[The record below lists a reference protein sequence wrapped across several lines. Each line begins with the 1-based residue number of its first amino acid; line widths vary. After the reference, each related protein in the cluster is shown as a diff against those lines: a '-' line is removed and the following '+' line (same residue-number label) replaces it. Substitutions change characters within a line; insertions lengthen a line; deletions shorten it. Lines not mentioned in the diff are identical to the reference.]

1 MKKRKIGI
9 AIILLVVLFSGL
21 FLWWWTKPI
30 KITTNKIVKVTIKG
44 YDAEVVSSNKQCIQE
59 AIQLVENTRAIPLGD
74 WAVKYI
80 GGDSPDL
87 MVMFRDDKDDAI
99 ASVSYYGN
107 IVMDENSYYYLLNS
121 EDNIDEKITQLSK
134 RYEDKKEKKQD
145 VSFQDIQDASWY
157 AQVYEKDFFHIRKEK
172 EANRYAIFKNKN
184 KLFAFDVPQ
193 GGYLSQFT
201 RYGDAFYL
209 LMNIAGENGKLNAIV
224 CRVSEKKQTLQ
235 KCFKLNP
242 SHIFGKTVRNMVISG
257 NELFYM
263 WNGYLYGY
271 PLDSGKIHCY
281 KEIPEHMRKAG
292 EDYSV
297 ADGMFYYQLKEKG
310 KINVY
315 SYDKNSNKEKRWFSY
330 TGTKNNTH
338 NPYVLKMGDWLAITT
353 SAEHTRVYLYN
364 SKTKEKVNFSI
375 ADGLEN
381 PCSLNKNHFYYVDKK
396 YKLHQYSLKDKKDR
410 VVFEKCIG
418 TVCTENTIYVQKYK
432 KSMIEDDDKGGKV
445 ILNTANLQ
453 NFYDELESMGLLDEF
468 CGTDHNC
475 EIYEIAEKSGR
486 EEKIC
491 QQILSRE
498 GIQPVKVTDETGK
511 KCTLKLAK
519 LNEKDTGVY
528 FREADPT
535 SVFGQID
542 NGHYY
547 YLKSNGKRE
556 YKICRDEDVFVG
568 EFTLD
573 YGYISGFAK
582 YQNDFYAFITI
593 EEGEAEV
600 ETTRQALVRVDLK
613 NKKVQLI
620 IDDYEKTENADSQD
634 NYFWADHLYDYSA
647 LYQQYIYHD
656 SRDEV
661 IDKKLDYQPYK
672 SGKSLQTFS
681 INNKEKREKILSTSN
696 MNEAK
701 PYLTF
706 VDGQILYGR
715 QKGKKVYLY
724 AYDLNTKKESEILC
738 YKRKKAY
745 KCYGVPPFHPTNY
758 DCVFVTM
765 DETYIYCQEFA
776 IPRKGGKMRPLLR
789 NAGEYWGGQ
798 FAFSTN
804 RKYIFYL
811 DKKYQLHRVDKKT
824 RKDVKLS
831 KKKWMSVY
839 ATDEKIY
846 LVEYDED
853 IVGAYWQ
860 EDEGDVVQDHDYPG
874 ENALYCMD
882 FQGDMKKVG

>member
-1 MKKRKIGI
+1 MEELRYSKKRIRNCIGTLWGVI
-9 AIILLVVLFSGL
+9 LAIGL
-21 FLWWWTKPI
+21 I
-30 KITTNKIVKVTIKG
+30 
-44 YDAEVVSSNKQCIQE
+44 
-59 AIQLVENTRAIPLGD
+59 
-74 WAVKYI
+74 
-80 GGDSPDL
+80 
-87 MVMFRDDKDDAI
+87 
-99 ASVSYYGN
+99 
-107 IVMDENSYYYLLNS
+107 
-121 EDNIDEKITQLSK
+121 
-134 RYEDKKEKKQD
+134 
-145 VSFQDIQDASWY
+145 
-157 AQVYEKDFFHIRKEK
+157 
-172 EANRYAIFKNKN
+172 
-184 KLFAFDVPQ
+184 
-193 GGYLSQFT
+193 
-201 RYGDAFYL
+201 
-209 LMNIAGENGKLNAIV
+209 IV
-224 CRVSEKKQTLQ
+224 CNYCVSEKKSDSKYNESIETNGSI
-235 KCFKLNP
+235 LNN
-242 SHIFGKTVRNMVISG
+242 IVFGG
-257 NELFYM
+257 ELAEA
-263 WNGYLYGY
+263 
-271 PLDSGKIHCY
+271 SGKIYYSNANDNWNLYCKNLKGETEQKLHDNRCDNINIGKGWLFCRDVKNHQIIKMRLDGSKKQVIY
-281 KEIPEHMRKAG
+281 KGII
-292 EDYSV
+292 DNLV
-297 ADGMFYYQLKEKG
+297 YYG
-310 KINVY
+310 K
-315 SYDKNSNKEKRWFSY
+315 
-330 TGTKNNTH
+330 
-338 NPYVLKMGDWLAITT
+338 
-353 SAEHTRVYLYN
+353 YLYFLEEREGIQHIAKIRCDG
-364 SKTKEKVNFSI
+364 SEKTYIYSNREDRICNLILVQDWIYYYSINHKMIEKVNIDGSSNTNVVKAEMDFFI
-375 ADGLEN
+375 ADKKGIYFADKEKQKICYVDYDGKHLSVISNSCPRYMYIFEGQLYYCN
-381 PCSLNKNHFYYVDKK
+381 GNDIIWKEELREDKSEKYVDKK
-396 YKLHQYSLKDKKDR
+396 VLRFYKTDN
-410 VVFEKCIG
+410 V
-418 TVCTENTIYVQKYK
+418 
-432 KSMIEDDDKGGKV
+432 
-445 ILNTANLQ
+445 
-453 NFYDELESMGLLDEF
+453 LLYYY
-468 CGTDHNC
+468 
-475 EIYEIAEKSGR
+475 IEKSGR
-486 EEKIC
+486 EKKIC

-498 GIQPVKVTDETGK
+498 SIQPVKVTDETGK

-547 YLKSNGKRE
+547 YLKSNGKRK

-613 NKKVQLI
+613 NKKVQSI

-672 SGKSLQTFS
+672 SGKSLQRFS

-776 IPRKGGKMRPLLR
+776 IPRKGGKMQPLLR

-846 LVEYDED
+846 LVEYDEN

-874 ENALYCMD
+874 ENALYSMD
-882 FQGDMKKVG
+882 FQGEMKKVG

>member
-1 MKKRKIGI
+1 MEELRYSKKRIRICIGTLLEVI
-9 AIILLVVLFSGL
+9 LAIGL
-21 FLWWWTKPI
+21 I
-30 KITTNKIVKVTIKG
+30 
-44 YDAEVVSSNKQCIQE
+44 
-59 AIQLVENTRAIPLGD
+59 
-74 WAVKYI
+74 
-80 GGDSPDL
+80 
-87 MVMFRDDKDDAI
+87 
-99 ASVSYYGN
+99 
-107 IVMDENSYYYLLNS
+107 
-121 EDNIDEKITQLSK
+121 
-134 RYEDKKEKKQD
+134 
-145 VSFQDIQDASWY
+145 
-157 AQVYEKDFFHIRKEK
+157 
-172 EANRYAIFKNKN
+172 
-184 KLFAFDVPQ
+184 
-193 GGYLSQFT
+193 
-201 RYGDAFYL
+201 
-209 LMNIAGENGKLNAIV
+209 IV
-224 CRVSEKKQTLQ
+224 CNHGVSEKKSDSKYNESIETNGSI
-235 KCFKLNP
+235 LNN
-242 SHIFGKTVRNMVISG
+242 IVFGG
-257 NELFYM
+257 ELAEE
-263 WNGYLYGY
+263 
-271 PLDSGKIHCY
+271 SGKIYYSNANDNWNLYCKNLKGETEQKLHDNRCDNINIGKGWLFCRDVKNHQIIKMRLDGSKKQVIY
-281 KEIPEHMRKAG
+281 KGII
-292 EDYSV
+292 DNLV
-297 ADGMFYYQLKEKG
+297 YY
-310 KINVY
+310 
-315 SYDKNSNKEKRWFSY
+315 
-330 TGTKNNTH
+330 
-338 NPYVLKMGDWLAITT
+338 GD
-353 SAEHTRVYLYN
+353 YLYFLEEREGMQHIAQIRCDG
-364 SKTKEKVNFSI
+364 SEKTYIYSNREDRICNLILVQDWIYYYSINHKMIEKVNIDGSSNTNVVKAEMDFFI
-375 ADGLEN
+375 ADKKGIYFADKEKQKICYVDYNGRHLSVISNSCPRYMYIFEGQLYYCN
-381 PCSLNKNHFYYVDKK
+381 GNDSIWKEELREDKSEKYVDKK
-396 YKLHQYSLKDKKDR
+396 VLRFYKTDN
-410 VVFEKCIG
+410 V
-418 TVCTENTIYVQKYK
+418 
-432 KSMIEDDDKGGKV
+432 
-445 ILNTANLQ
+445 
-453 NFYDELESMGLLDEF
+453 LLYYY
-468 CGTDHNC
+468 
-475 EIYEIAEKSGR
+475 IEKSGR
-486 EEKIC
+486 EKKIC

-498 GIQPVKVTDETGK
+498 SIQPVKVTDETGK
-511 KCTLKLAK
+511 KCVLKLAK

-547 YLKSNGKRE
+547 YLKSNGKRK

-600 ETTRQALVRVDLK
+600 DTTRQALVRVDLK
-613 NKKVQLI
+613 NKKVQSI

-672 SGKSLQTFS
+672 SGKALQRFS

-701 PYLTF
+701 PYLAF

-776 IPRKGGKMRPLLR
+776 IPRKGGKMQPLLR

-846 LVEYDED
+846 LVEYDEN

-882 FQGDMKKVG
+882 FQGEMKKVG

>member
-1 MKKRKIGI
+1 MEELRYSKKRIRICIGTLLGVI
-9 AIILLVVLFSGL
+9 LAIGL
-21 FLWWWTKPI
+21 I
-30 KITTNKIVKVTIKG
+30 
-44 YDAEVVSSNKQCIQE
+44 
-59 AIQLVENTRAIPLGD
+59 
-74 WAVKYI
+74 
-80 GGDSPDL
+80 
-87 MVMFRDDKDDAI
+87 
-99 ASVSYYGN
+99 
-107 IVMDENSYYYLLNS
+107 
-121 EDNIDEKITQLSK
+121 
-134 RYEDKKEKKQD
+134 
-145 VSFQDIQDASWY
+145 
-157 AQVYEKDFFHIRKEK
+157 
-172 EANRYAIFKNKN
+172 
-184 KLFAFDVPQ
+184 
-193 GGYLSQFT
+193 
-201 RYGDAFYL
+201 
-209 LMNIAGENGKLNAIV
+209 IV
-224 CRVSEKKQTLQ
+224 CNHGVSEKKSDSKYNESIETNGSI
-235 KCFKLNP
+235 LNN
-242 SHIFGKTVRNMVISG
+242 IVFGG
-257 NELFYM
+257 ELAEE
-263 WNGYLYGY
+263 
-271 PLDSGKIHCY
+271 SGKIYYSNANDNWSLYCKNLKGDTEQKLHDDRCDNINTGKGWLFCRDVKNHQIIKMRLDGSKKQVIY
-281 KEIPEHMRKAG
+281 KGII
-292 EDYSV
+292 DNLV
-297 ADGMFYYQLKEKG
+297 YYG
-310 KINVY
+310 K
-315 SYDKNSNKEKRWFSY
+315 
-330 TGTKNNTH
+330 
-338 NPYVLKMGDWLAITT
+338 
-353 SAEHTRVYLYN
+353 YLYFLEEREGIQHIAKIRCDG
-364 SKTKEKVNFSI
+364 SEKTYIYSNREDRICNLILVQDWIYYYSINHKMIEKVNIDGSSNTNVVKAEMDFFI
-375 ADGLEN
+375 ADKKGIYFADKEKQKICYVDYNGRHLSVISNSCPRYMYIFEGQLYYCN
-381 PCSLNKNHFYYVDKK
+381 GNDSIWKEELREDKSEKYVDKK
-396 YKLHQYSLKDKKDR
+396 VLRFYKTDN
-410 VVFEKCIG
+410 V
-418 TVCTENTIYVQKYK
+418 
-432 KSMIEDDDKGGKV
+432 
-445 ILNTANLQ
+445 
-453 NFYDELESMGLLDEF
+453 LLYYY
-468 CGTDHNC
+468 
-475 EIYEIAEKSGR
+475 IEKSGR

-498 GIQPVKVTDETGK
+498 SIQPVKVTDETGK

-547 YLKSNGKRE
+547 YLKSNSKRE
-556 YKICRDEDVFVG
+556 YKIFRDEDVFVG

-613 NKKVQLI
+613 NKKVQSI

-647 LYQQYIYHD
+647 LYQQCIYHD

-672 SGKSLQTFS
+672 SGKSLQRFS
-681 INNKEKREKILSTSN
+681 INNKKRTEKILSTSN

-839 ATDEKIY
+839 VTDEKIY

>member
-1 MKKRKIGI
+1 MEELRYSKKRIRI
-9 AIILLVVLFSGL
+9 
-21 FLWWWTKPI
+21 
-30 KITTNKIVKVTIKG
+30 
-44 YDAEVVSSNKQCIQE
+44 
-59 AIQLVENTRAIPLGD
+59 
-74 WAVKYI
+74 YI
-80 GGDSPDL
+80 GTLLGVIL
-87 MVMFRDDKDDAI
+87 AI
-99 ASVSYYGN
+99 GL
-107 IVMDENSYYYLLNS
+107 I
-121 EDNIDEKITQLSK
+121 
-134 RYEDKKEKKQD
+134 
-145 VSFQDIQDASWY
+145 
-157 AQVYEKDFFHIRKEK
+157 
-172 EANRYAIFKNKN
+172 
-184 KLFAFDVPQ
+184 
-193 GGYLSQFT
+193 
-201 RYGDAFYL
+201 
-209 LMNIAGENGKLNAIV
+209 IV
-224 CRVSEKKQTLQ
+224 CNHCVSEKKSDSKYNESIETNGSI
-235 KCFKLNP
+235 LNN
-242 SHIFGKTVRNMVISG
+242 IVFGG
-257 NELFYM
+257 ELAEE
-263 WNGYLYGY
+263 
-271 PLDSGKIHCY
+271 SGKIYYSNANDSWSLYRKNLKGETEQKLHDNRCDNINIGKGWLFCRDVKNHQIIKMRLDGSKKQVIY
-281 KEIPEHMRKAG
+281 KGIIDNLA
-292 EDYSV
+292 
-297 ADGMFYYQLKEKG
+297 YY
-310 KINVY
+310 
-315 SYDKNSNKEKRWFSY
+315 
-330 TGTKNNTH
+330 
-338 NPYVLKMGDWLAITT
+338 GD
-353 SAEHTRVYLYN
+353 YLYFLEEREGIQHIAKIRCDG
-364 SKTKEKVNFSI
+364 SEKTYIYSNREDRICNLILVQNWIYYYSMNDKMIEKVNIDGSSNTNVVKAEMDFFI
-375 ADGLEN
+375 ADKKGIYFADKEKQKVCYVDYDGKHLSVISNSCPRYMYIFEGQLYYCN
-381 PCSLNKNHFYYVDKK
+381 GNDSIWKEELREDKSEKYVDKK
-396 YKLHQYSLKDKKDR
+396 VLRFYKTDN
-410 VVFEKCIG
+410 V
-418 TVCTENTIYVQKYK
+418 
-432 KSMIEDDDKGGKV
+432 
-445 ILNTANLQ
+445 
-453 NFYDELESMGLLDEF
+453 LLYYY
-468 CGTDHNC
+468 
-475 EIYEIAEKSGR
+475 IEKSGR

-498 GIQPVKVTDETGK
+498 SIQPVKVTDETGK

-547 YLKSNGKRE
+547 YLKSNGKRK

-613 NKKVQLI
+613 NKKVQSI

-672 SGKSLQTFS
+672 SGKALQRFS

-701 PYLTF
+701 PYLAF

-776 IPRKGGKMRPLLR
+776 IPRKGGKMQPLLR

-846 LVEYDED
+846 LVEYDEN

-860 EDEGDVVQDHDYPG
+860 EDEGDVVQDHDFPG

-882 FQGDMKKVG
+882 FQGEMKKVG

>member
-1 MKKRKIGI
+1 MEELRYSKKRIRICIGTLLEVI
-9 AIILLVVLFSGL
+9 LAIGL
-21 FLWWWTKPI
+21 I
-30 KITTNKIVKVTIKG
+30 
-44 YDAEVVSSNKQCIQE
+44 
-59 AIQLVENTRAIPLGD
+59 
-74 WAVKYI
+74 
-80 GGDSPDL
+80 
-87 MVMFRDDKDDAI
+87 
-99 ASVSYYGN
+99 
-107 IVMDENSYYYLLNS
+107 
-121 EDNIDEKITQLSK
+121 
-134 RYEDKKEKKQD
+134 
-145 VSFQDIQDASWY
+145 
-157 AQVYEKDFFHIRKEK
+157 
-172 EANRYAIFKNKN
+172 
-184 KLFAFDVPQ
+184 
-193 GGYLSQFT
+193 
-201 RYGDAFYL
+201 
-209 LMNIAGENGKLNAIV
+209 IV
-224 CRVSEKKQTLQ
+224 CNHGVSEKKSDSKYNESIETNGSI
-235 KCFKLNP
+235 LNN
-242 SHIFGKTVRNMVISG
+242 IVFGG
-257 NELFYM
+257 ELAEE
-263 WNGYLYGY
+263 
-271 PLDSGKIHCY
+271 SGKIYYSNANDNWNLYCKNLKGETEQKLHDNRCDNINIGKGWVFCRDVKNHQIIKMRLDGSKKQVIY
-281 KEIPEHMRKAG
+281 KGII
-292 EDYSV
+292 DNLV
-297 ADGMFYYQLKEKG
+297 YY
-310 KINVY
+310 
-315 SYDKNSNKEKRWFSY
+315 
-330 TGTKNNTH
+330 
-338 NPYVLKMGDWLAITT
+338 GD
-353 SAEHTRVYLYN
+353 YLYFLEEREGMQHIAQIRCDG
-364 SKTKEKVNFSI
+364 SEKTYIYSNREDRICNLILVQDWIYYYSINHKMIEKVNIDGSSNTNVVKAEMDFFI
-375 ADGLEN
+375 ADKKGIYFADKEKQKICYVDYNGRHLSVISNSCPRYMYIFEGQLYYCN
-381 PCSLNKNHFYYVDKK
+381 GNDSIWKEELREDKSEKYVDKK
-396 YKLHQYSLKDKKDR
+396 VLRFYKTDN
-410 VVFEKCIG
+410 V
-418 TVCTENTIYVQKYK
+418 
-432 KSMIEDDDKGGKV
+432 
-445 ILNTANLQ
+445 
-453 NFYDELESMGLLDEF
+453 LLYYY
-468 CGTDHNC
+468 
-475 EIYEIAEKSGR
+475 IEKSGR
-486 EEKIC
+486 EKKIC

-498 GIQPVKVTDETGK
+498 SIQPVKVTDETGK
-511 KCTLKLAK
+511 KCVLKLAK

-547 YLKSNGKRE
+547 YLKSNGKRK

-600 ETTRQALVRVDLK
+600 DTTRQALVRVDLK
-613 NKKVQLI
+613 NKKVQSI

-672 SGKSLQTFS
+672 SGKALQRFS

-701 PYLTF
+701 PYLAF

-776 IPRKGGKMRPLLR
+776 IPRKGGKMQPLLR

-846 LVEYDED
+846 LVEYDEN

-860 EDEGDVVQDHDYPG
+860 EDEGDVVQDHDFPG

-882 FQGDMKKVG
+882 FQGEMKKVG

>member
-1 MKKRKIGI
+1 MEELRYSKKRIRICIGTLLEVI
-9 AIILLVVLFSGL
+9 LAIGL
-21 FLWWWTKPI
+21 I
-30 KITTNKIVKVTIKG
+30 
-44 YDAEVVSSNKQCIQE
+44 
-59 AIQLVENTRAIPLGD
+59 
-74 WAVKYI
+74 
-80 GGDSPDL
+80 
-87 MVMFRDDKDDAI
+87 
-99 ASVSYYGN
+99 
-107 IVMDENSYYYLLNS
+107 
-121 EDNIDEKITQLSK
+121 
-134 RYEDKKEKKQD
+134 
-145 VSFQDIQDASWY
+145 
-157 AQVYEKDFFHIRKEK
+157 
-172 EANRYAIFKNKN
+172 
-184 KLFAFDVPQ
+184 
-193 GGYLSQFT
+193 
-201 RYGDAFYL
+201 
-209 LMNIAGENGKLNAIV
+209 IV
-224 CRVSEKKQTLQ
+224 CNHGVSEKKSDSKYNESIETNGSI
-235 KCFKLNP
+235 LNN
-242 SHIFGKTVRNMVISG
+242 IVFGG
-257 NELFYM
+257 ELAEE
-263 WNGYLYGY
+263 
-271 PLDSGKIHCY
+271 SGKIYYSNANDNWNLYCKNLKGETEQKLHDNRCDNINIGKGWLFCRDVKNHQIIKMRLDGSKKQVIY
-281 KEIPEHMRKAG
+281 KGII
-292 EDYSV
+292 DNLV
-297 ADGMFYYQLKEKG
+297 YY
-310 KINVY
+310 
-315 SYDKNSNKEKRWFSY
+315 
-330 TGTKNNTH
+330 
-338 NPYVLKMGDWLAITT
+338 GD
-353 SAEHTRVYLYN
+353 YLYFLEEREGMQHIAQIRCDG
-364 SKTKEKVNFSI
+364 SEKTYIYSNREDRICNLILVQDWIYYYSINHKMIEKVNIDGSSNTNVVKAEMDFFI
-375 ADGLEN
+375 ADKKGIYFADKEKQKICYVDYNGRHLSVISNSCPRYMYIFEGQLYYCN
-381 PCSLNKNHFYYVDKK
+381 GNDSIWKEELREDKSEKYVDKK
-396 YKLHQYSLKDKKDR
+396 VLRFYKTDN
-410 VVFEKCIG
+410 V
-418 TVCTENTIYVQKYK
+418 
-432 KSMIEDDDKGGKV
+432 
-445 ILNTANLQ
+445 
-453 NFYDELESMGLLDEF
+453 LLYYY
-468 CGTDHNC
+468 
-475 EIYEIAEKSGR
+475 IEKSGR
-486 EEKIC
+486 EKKIC

-498 GIQPVKVTDETGK
+498 SIQPVKVTDETGK
-511 KCTLKLAK
+511 KCVLKLAK

-547 YLKSNGKRE
+547 YLKSNGKRK

-600 ETTRQALVRVDLK
+600 DTTRQALVRVDLK
-613 NKKVQLI
+613 NKKVQSI

-672 SGKSLQTFS
+672 SGKALQRFS

-701 PYLTF
+701 PYLAF

-776 IPRKGGKMRPLLR
+776 IPRKGGKMQPLLR

-846 LVEYDED
+846 LVEYDEN

-860 EDEGDVVQDHDYPG
+860 EDEGDVVQDHDFPG

-882 FQGDMKKVG
+882 FQGEMKKVG

>member
-1 MKKRKIGI
+1 MEELRYSKKRIRICIGTLLGVI
-9 AIILLVVLFSGL
+9 LAIGL
-21 FLWWWTKPI
+21 I
-30 KITTNKIVKVTIKG
+30 
-44 YDAEVVSSNKQCIQE
+44 
-59 AIQLVENTRAIPLGD
+59 
-74 WAVKYI
+74 
-80 GGDSPDL
+80 
-87 MVMFRDDKDDAI
+87 
-99 ASVSYYGN
+99 
-107 IVMDENSYYYLLNS
+107 
-121 EDNIDEKITQLSK
+121 
-134 RYEDKKEKKQD
+134 
-145 VSFQDIQDASWY
+145 
-157 AQVYEKDFFHIRKEK
+157 
-172 EANRYAIFKNKN
+172 
-184 KLFAFDVPQ
+184 
-193 GGYLSQFT
+193 
-201 RYGDAFYL
+201 
-209 LMNIAGENGKLNAIV
+209 IV
-224 CRVSEKKQTLQ
+224 CNHGVSEKKSDSKYNESIETNGSI
-235 KCFKLNP
+235 LNN
-242 SHIFGKTVRNMVISG
+242 IVFGG
-257 NELFYM
+257 ELAEE
-263 WNGYLYGY
+263 
-271 PLDSGKIHCY
+271 SGKIYYSNANDNWSLYCKNLKGDTEQKLHDDRCDNINTGKGWLFCRDAKNHQIIKMRLDGSKKQVIY
-281 KEIPEHMRKAG
+281 KGII
-292 EDYSV
+292 DNLV
-297 ADGMFYYQLKEKG
+297 YYG
-310 KINVY
+310 K
-315 SYDKNSNKEKRWFSY
+315 
-330 TGTKNNTH
+330 
-338 NPYVLKMGDWLAITT
+338 
-353 SAEHTRVYLYN
+353 YLYFLEEREGIQHIAKIRCDG
-364 SKTKEKVNFSI
+364 SEKTYIYSNREDRICNLILVQDWIYYYSINHKMIEKVNIDGSSNTNVVKAEMDFFI
-375 ADGLEN
+375 ADKKGIYFADKEKQKICYVDYNGRHLSVISNSCPRYMYIFEGQLYYCN
-381 PCSLNKNHFYYVDKK
+381 GNDSIWKEELREDKSEKYVDKK
-396 YKLHQYSLKDKKDR
+396 VLRFYKTDNVLLYYY
-410 VVFEKCIG
+410 I
-418 TVCTENTIYVQKYK
+418 EN
-432 KSMIEDDDKGGKV
+432 
-445 ILNTANLQ
+445 
-453 NFYDELESMGLLDEF
+453 
-468 CGTDHNC
+468 
-475 EIYEIAEKSGR
+475 SGR

-498 GIQPVKVTDETGK
+498 SIQPVKVTDETGK

-613 NKKVQLI
+613 NKKVQSI

-672 SGKSLQTFS
+672 SGKSLQRFS

-715 QKGKKVYLY
+715 QKGEKVYLY

-776 IPRKGGKMRPLLR
+776 IPRKGGKMQPLLR

-846 LVEYDED
+846 LVEYDEN

-860 EDEGDVVQDHDYPG
+860 EDEGDVVQDHDFPG

-882 FQGDMKKVG
+882 FQGEMKKVG

>member
-1 MKKRKIGI
+1 MEELRYSKKRIRI
-9 AIILLVVLFSGL
+9 
-21 FLWWWTKPI
+21 
-30 KITTNKIVKVTIKG
+30 
-44 YDAEVVSSNKQCIQE
+44 
-59 AIQLVENTRAIPLGD
+59 
-74 WAVKYI
+74 YI
-80 GGDSPDL
+80 GTLLGVIL
-87 MVMFRDDKDDAI
+87 AI
-99 ASVSYYGN
+99 GL
-107 IVMDENSYYYLLNS
+107 I
-121 EDNIDEKITQLSK
+121 
-134 RYEDKKEKKQD
+134 
-145 VSFQDIQDASWY
+145 
-157 AQVYEKDFFHIRKEK
+157 
-172 EANRYAIFKNKN
+172 
-184 KLFAFDVPQ
+184 
-193 GGYLSQFT
+193 
-201 RYGDAFYL
+201 
-209 LMNIAGENGKLNAIV
+209 IV
-224 CRVSEKKQTLQ
+224 CNHCVSEKKSDSKYNESIETNGSI
-235 KCFKLNP
+235 LNN
-242 SHIFGKTVRNMVISG
+242 IVFGG
-257 NELFYM
+257 ELAEE
-263 WNGYLYGY
+263 
-271 PLDSGKIHCY
+271 SGKIYYSNANDNWSLYRKNLKGETEQKLHDNRCDNINIGKGWLFCRDVKNHQIIKMRLDGSKKQVIY
-281 KEIPEHMRKAG
+281 KGIIDNLA
-292 EDYSV
+292 
-297 ADGMFYYQLKEKG
+297 YY
-310 KINVY
+310 
-315 SYDKNSNKEKRWFSY
+315 
-330 TGTKNNTH
+330 
-338 NPYVLKMGDWLAITT
+338 GD
-353 SAEHTRVYLYN
+353 YLYFLEEREGIQHIAKIRCDG
-364 SKTKEKVNFSI
+364 SEKTYIYSNREDRICNLILVQDWIYYYSMNDKMIEKVNIDGSSNTNVVKAEMDFFI
-375 ADGLEN
+375 ADKKGIYFADKEKQKVCYVDYDGKHLSVISNSCPRYMYIFEGQLYYCN
-381 PCSLNKNHFYYVDKK
+381 GNDSIWKEELREDKSEKYVDKK
-396 YKLHQYSLKDKKDR
+396 VLRFYKTDN
-410 VVFEKCIG
+410 V
-418 TVCTENTIYVQKYK
+418 
-432 KSMIEDDDKGGKV
+432 
-445 ILNTANLQ
+445 
-453 NFYDELESMGLLDEF
+453 LLYYY
-468 CGTDHNC
+468 
-475 EIYEIAEKSGR
+475 IEKSGR

-498 GIQPVKVTDETGK
+498 SIQPVKVTDETGK

-547 YLKSNGKRE
+547 YLKSNSKRE
-556 YKICRDEDVFVG
+556 YKIFRDEDVFVG

-613 NKKVQLI
+613 NKKVQSI

-634 NYFWADHLYDYSA
+634 NYFRADHLYDYSA
-647 LYQQYIYHD
+647 LYQQCIYHD

-672 SGKSLQTFS
+672 SGKSLQRFS
-681 INNKEKREKILSTSN
+681 INNKKRTEKILSTSN

-776 IPRKGGKMRPLLR
+776 IPHKGGKMRPLLR

-811 DKKYQLHRVDKKT
+811 DKKYRLHRVDKKT

>member
-1 MKKRKIGI
+1 MEELRYSKKRIRICIGTLLGVI
-9 AIILLVVLFSGL
+9 LAIGL
-21 FLWWWTKPI
+21 I
-30 KITTNKIVKVTIKG
+30 
-44 YDAEVVSSNKQCIQE
+44 
-59 AIQLVENTRAIPLGD
+59 
-74 WAVKYI
+74 
-80 GGDSPDL
+80 
-87 MVMFRDDKDDAI
+87 
-99 ASVSYYGN
+99 
-107 IVMDENSYYYLLNS
+107 
-121 EDNIDEKITQLSK
+121 
-134 RYEDKKEKKQD
+134 
-145 VSFQDIQDASWY
+145 
-157 AQVYEKDFFHIRKEK
+157 
-172 EANRYAIFKNKN
+172 
-184 KLFAFDVPQ
+184 
-193 GGYLSQFT
+193 
-201 RYGDAFYL
+201 
-209 LMNIAGENGKLNAIV
+209 IV
-224 CRVSEKKQTLQ
+224 CNHGVSEKKSDSKYNESIETNGSI
-235 KCFKLNP
+235 LNN
-242 SHIFGKTVRNMVISG
+242 IVFGG
-257 NELFYM
+257 ELAEE
-263 WNGYLYGY
+263 
-271 PLDSGKIHCY
+271 SGKIYYSNANDNWSLYRKNLKGETEQKLHDNRCDNINIGKGWLFCRDVKNHQIIKMRLDGSKKQVIY
-281 KEIPEHMRKAG
+281 KGIIDNLA
-292 EDYSV
+292 
-297 ADGMFYYQLKEKG
+297 YY
-310 KINVY
+310 
-315 SYDKNSNKEKRWFSY
+315 
-330 TGTKNNTH
+330 
-338 NPYVLKMGDWLAITT
+338 GD
-353 SAEHTRVYLYN
+353 YLYFLEEREGIQHIAKIRCDG
-364 SKTKEKVNFSI
+364 SEKTYIYSNREDRICNLILVQDWIYYYSINHKMIEKVNIDGSSNTNVVKAEMDFFI
-375 ADGLEN
+375 ADKKGIYFSDKEKQKICYVDYDGKHLSVISNSCPRYMYIFEGQLYYCN
-381 PCSLNKNHFYYVDKK
+381 GNDSIWKEELREDKSEKYVDKK
-396 YKLHQYSLKDKKDR
+396 VLRFYKTDN
-410 VVFEKCIG
+410 V
-418 TVCTENTIYVQKYK
+418 
-432 KSMIEDDDKGGKV
+432 
-445 ILNTANLQ
+445 
-453 NFYDELESMGLLDEF
+453 LLYYY
-468 CGTDHNC
+468 
-475 EIYEIAEKSGR
+475 IEKSGR
-486 EEKIC
+486 EKKIC

-498 GIQPVKVTDETGK
+498 SIQPVKVTDETGK
-511 KCTLKLAK
+511 KCALKLAK

-547 YLKSNGKRE
+547 YLKSNGKRK

-573 YGYISGFAK
+573 YGYISDFAK

-613 NKKVQLI
+613 NKKVQSI

-672 SGKSLQTFS
+672 SGKSLQRFS

-776 IPRKGGKMRPLLR
+776 IPRKGGKMQPLLR

-798 FAFSTN
+798 FVFSTN

-846 LVEYDED
+846 LVEYDEN

-860 EDEGDVVQDHDYPG
+860 EDEGDVVQDHDFPG

-882 FQGDMKKVG
+882 FQGEMKKVG

>member
-1 MKKRKIGI
+1 MEELRYSKKRIRICIGTLLGVI
-9 AIILLVVLFSGL
+9 LAIGL
-21 FLWWWTKPI
+21 I
-30 KITTNKIVKVTIKG
+30 
-44 YDAEVVSSNKQCIQE
+44 
-59 AIQLVENTRAIPLGD
+59 
-74 WAVKYI
+74 
-80 GGDSPDL
+80 
-87 MVMFRDDKDDAI
+87 
-99 ASVSYYGN
+99 
-107 IVMDENSYYYLLNS
+107 
-121 EDNIDEKITQLSK
+121 
-134 RYEDKKEKKQD
+134 
-145 VSFQDIQDASWY
+145 
-157 AQVYEKDFFHIRKEK
+157 
-172 EANRYAIFKNKN
+172 
-184 KLFAFDVPQ
+184 
-193 GGYLSQFT
+193 
-201 RYGDAFYL
+201 
-209 LMNIAGENGKLNAIV
+209 IV
-224 CRVSEKKQTLQ
+224 CNHGVSEKKSDSKYNESIETNGSI
-235 KCFKLNP
+235 LNN
-242 SHIFGKTVRNMVISG
+242 IVFGG
-257 NELFYM
+257 ELAEE
-263 WNGYLYGY
+263 
-271 PLDSGKIHCY
+271 SGKIYYSNANDNWSLYCKNLKGDTEQKLHDDRCDNINTGKGWLFCRDVKNHQIIKMRLDGSKKQVIY
-281 KEIPEHMRKAG
+281 KGII
-292 EDYSV
+292 DNLV
-297 ADGMFYYQLKEKG
+297 YY
-310 KINVY
+310 
-315 SYDKNSNKEKRWFSY
+315 
-330 TGTKNNTH
+330 
-338 NPYVLKMGDWLAITT
+338 GD
-353 SAEHTRVYLYN
+353 YLYFLEEREGIQHIAKIRCDG
-364 SKTKEKVNFSI
+364 SEKTYIYSNREDRICNLILVQDWIYYYCINDKMIEKVNIDGSSNTNVVKAEMDFFI
-375 ADGLEN
+375 ADKKGIYFADKEKQKICYVDYDGKHLSVISNSCPRYMYIFEGQLYYCN
-381 PCSLNKNHFYYVDKK
+381 GNDSIWKEELREDKSEKYVDKK
-396 YKLHQYSLKDKKDR
+396 VLRFYKTDN
-410 VVFEKCIG
+410 V
-418 TVCTENTIYVQKYK
+418 
-432 KSMIEDDDKGGKV
+432 
-445 ILNTANLQ
+445 
-453 NFYDELESMGLLDEF
+453 LLYYY
-468 CGTDHNC
+468 
-475 EIYEIAEKSGR
+475 IEKSGR

-498 GIQPVKVTDETGK
+498 SIQPVKVTDETGK

-547 YLKSNGKRE
+547 YLKSNSKRE
-556 YKICRDEDVFVG
+556 YKIFRDEDVFVG
-568 EFTLD
+568 EFTLE
-573 YGYISGFAK
+573 YGYISSFAK

-613 NKKVQLI
+613 NKKVQSI

-672 SGKSLQTFS
+672 SGKSLQRFS
-681 INNKEKREKILSTSN
+681 INNKKRTEKILSTSN

-776 IPRKGGKMRPLLR
+776 IPRKGGKMQPLLR

-882 FQGDMKKVG
+882 FQGKMKKVG

>member
-1 MKKRKIGI
+1 MEELRYSKKRIRICIGTLLGVI
-9 AIILLVVLFSGL
+9 LAIGL
-21 FLWWWTKPI
+21 I
-30 KITTNKIVKVTIKG
+30 
-44 YDAEVVSSNKQCIQE
+44 
-59 AIQLVENTRAIPLGD
+59 
-74 WAVKYI
+74 
-80 GGDSPDL
+80 
-87 MVMFRDDKDDAI
+87 
-99 ASVSYYGN
+99 
-107 IVMDENSYYYLLNS
+107 
-121 EDNIDEKITQLSK
+121 
-134 RYEDKKEKKQD
+134 
-145 VSFQDIQDASWY
+145 
-157 AQVYEKDFFHIRKEK
+157 
-172 EANRYAIFKNKN
+172 
-184 KLFAFDVPQ
+184 
-193 GGYLSQFT
+193 
-201 RYGDAFYL
+201 
-209 LMNIAGENGKLNAIV
+209 IV
-224 CRVSEKKQTLQ
+224 CNHGVSEKKSDSKYNESIETNGSI
-235 KCFKLNP
+235 LNN
-242 SHIFGKTVRNMVISG
+242 IVFGG
-257 NELFYM
+257 ELAEE
-263 WNGYLYGY
+263 
-271 PLDSGKIHCY
+271 SGKIYYSNANDNWSLYCKNLKGDTEQKLHDDRCDNINTGKGWLFCRDVKNHQIIKMRLDGSKKQVIY
-281 KEIPEHMRKAG
+281 KGII
-292 EDYSV
+292 DNLV
-297 ADGMFYYQLKEKG
+297 YYG
-310 KINVY
+310 K
-315 SYDKNSNKEKRWFSY
+315 
-330 TGTKNNTH
+330 
-338 NPYVLKMGDWLAITT
+338 
-353 SAEHTRVYLYN
+353 YLYFLEEREGIQHIAKIRCDG
-364 SKTKEKVNFSI
+364 SEKTYIYSNREDRICNLILVQDWIYYYSINHKMIEKVNIDGSSNTNVVKAEMDFFI
-375 ADGLEN
+375 ADKKGIYFADKEKQKICYVDYNGRHLSVISNSCPRYMYIFEGQLYYCN
-381 PCSLNKNHFYYVDKK
+381 GNDSIWKEELREDKSEKYVDKK
-396 YKLHQYSLKDKKDR
+396 VLRFYKTDNVLLYYYI
-410 VVFEKCIG
+410 EK
-418 TVCTENTIYVQKYK
+418 N
-432 KSMIEDDDKGGKV
+432 
-445 ILNTANLQ
+445 
-453 NFYDELESMGLLDEF
+453 
-468 CGTDHNC
+468 
-475 EIYEIAEKSGR
+475 GR

-498 GIQPVKVTDETGK
+498 SIQPVKVTDETGK

-542 NGHYY
+542 NEHYY
-547 YLKSNGKRE
+547 YLKSNGKRK

-613 NKKVQLI
+613 NKKVQSI

-672 SGKSLQTFS
+672 SGKALQRFS

-758 DCVFVTM
+758 DCVFVTI

-776 IPRKGGKMRPLLR
+776 ILRKGGKMQPLLR

-846 LVEYDED
+846 LVEYDEN

-874 ENALYCMD
+874 ENALYSMD
-882 FQGDMKKVG
+882 FQGEMKKVG

>member
-1 MKKRKIGI
+1 MEELRYSKKRIRI
-9 AIILLVVLFSGL
+9 
-21 FLWWWTKPI
+21 
-30 KITTNKIVKVTIKG
+30 
-44 YDAEVVSSNKQCIQE
+44 
-59 AIQLVENTRAIPLGD
+59 
-74 WAVKYI
+74 YI
-80 GGDSPDL
+80 GTLLGVIL
-87 MVMFRDDKDDAI
+87 AI
-99 ASVSYYGN
+99 GL
-107 IVMDENSYYYLLNS
+107 I
-121 EDNIDEKITQLSK
+121 
-134 RYEDKKEKKQD
+134 
-145 VSFQDIQDASWY
+145 
-157 AQVYEKDFFHIRKEK
+157 
-172 EANRYAIFKNKN
+172 
-184 KLFAFDVPQ
+184 
-193 GGYLSQFT
+193 
-201 RYGDAFYL
+201 
-209 LMNIAGENGKLNAIV
+209 IV
-224 CRVSEKKQTLQ
+224 CNHCVSEKKSDSKYNESIETNGSI
-235 KCFKLNP
+235 LNN
-242 SHIFGKTVRNMVISG
+242 IVFGG
-257 NELFYM
+257 ELAEE
-263 WNGYLYGY
+263 
-271 PLDSGKIHCY
+271 SGKIYYSNANDSWSLYRKNLKGETEQKLHDNRCDNINIGKGWLFCRDVKNHQIIKMRLDGSKKQVIY
-281 KEIPEHMRKAG
+281 KGIIDNLA
-292 EDYSV
+292 
-297 ADGMFYYQLKEKG
+297 YY
-310 KINVY
+310 
-315 SYDKNSNKEKRWFSY
+315 
-330 TGTKNNTH
+330 
-338 NPYVLKMGDWLAITT
+338 GD
-353 SAEHTRVYLYN
+353 YLYFLEEREGIQHIAKIRCDG
-364 SKTKEKVNFSI
+364 SEKTYIYSNREDRICNLILVQDWIYYYSMNDKMIEKVNIDGSSNTNVVKAEMDFFI
-375 ADGLEN
+375 ADKKGIYFADKEKQKVCYVDYDGKHLSVISNSCPRYMYIFEGQLYYCN
-381 PCSLNKNHFYYVDKK
+381 GNDSIWKEELREDKSEKYVDKK
-396 YKLHQYSLKDKKDR
+396 VLRFYKTDN
-410 VVFEKCIG
+410 V
-418 TVCTENTIYVQKYK
+418 
-432 KSMIEDDDKGGKV
+432 
-445 ILNTANLQ
+445 
-453 NFYDELESMGLLDEF
+453 LLYYY
-468 CGTDHNC
+468 
-475 EIYEIAEKSGR
+475 IEKSGR

-498 GIQPVKVTDETGK
+498 SIQPVKVTDETGK

-547 YLKSNGKRE
+547 YLKSNSKRE
-556 YKICRDEDVFVG
+556 YKIFRDEDVFVG

-613 NKKVQLI
+613 NKKVQSI

-647 LYQQYIYHD
+647 LYQQCIYHD

-672 SGKSLQTFS
+672 SGKSLQRFS
-681 INNKEKREKILSTSN
+681 INNKKRTEKILSTSN

-758 DCVFVTM
+758 DCVSVTM

-789 NAGEYWGGQ
+789 NVGEYWGGQ

>member
-1 MKKRKIGI
+1 MKNNVTFF
-9 AIILLVVLFSGL
+9 AIIFFVIIS
-21 FLWWWTKPI
+21 I
-30 KITTNKIVKVTIKG
+30 CN
-44 YDAEVVSSNKQCIQE
+44 NQKQK
-59 AIQLVENTRAIPLGD
+59 LP
-74 WAVKYI
+74 
-80 GGDSPDL
+80 SDL
-87 MVMFRDDKDDAI
+87 
-99 ASVSYYGN
+99 
-107 IVMDENSYYYLLNS
+107 
-121 EDNIDEKITQLSK
+121 
-134 RYEDKKEKKQD
+134 
-145 VSFQDIQDASWY
+145 
-157 AQVYEKDFFHIRKEK
+157 
-172 EANRYAIFKNKN
+172 
-184 KLFAFDVPQ
+184 
-193 GGYLSQFT
+193 
-201 RYGDAFYL
+201 
-209 LMNIAGENGKLNAIV
+209 
-224 CRVSEKKQTLQ
+224 
-235 KCFKLNP
+235 
-242 SHIFGKTVRNMVISG
+242 
-257 NELFYM
+257 
-263 WNGYLYGY
+263 
-271 PLDSGKIHCY
+271 
-281 KEIPEHMRKAG
+281 
-292 EDYSV
+292 
-297 ADGMFYYQLKEKG
+297 
-310 KINVY
+310 IN
-315 SYDKNSNKEKRWFSY
+315 
-330 TGTKNNTH
+330 
-338 NPYVLKMGDWLAITT
+338 
-353 SAEHTRVYLYN
+353 
-364 SKTKEKVNFSI
+364 
-375 ADGLEN
+375 
-381 PCSLNKNHFYYVDKK
+381 
-396 YKLHQYSLKDKKDR
+396 
-410 VVFEKCIG
+410 
-418 TVCTENTIYVQKYK
+418 
-432 KSMIEDDDKGGKV
+432 
-445 ILNTANLQ
+445 
-453 NFYDELESMGLLDEF
+453 
-468 CGTDHNC
+468 
-475 EIYEIAEKSGR
+475 
-486 EEKIC
+486 

-498 GIQPVKVTDETGK
+498 SIQPVKVTDETGK

-547 YLKSNGKRE
+547 YLKSNSKRE
-556 YKICRDEDVFVG
+556 YKIFRDEDVFVG

-613 NKKVQLI
+613 NKKVQSI

-661 IDKKLDYQPYK
+661 IDQKLDYQPYK
-672 SGKSLQTFS
+672 SGKSLQRFS
-681 INNKEKREKILSTSN
+681 INNKKRTEKILSTSN

-776 IPRKGGKMRPLLR
+776 IPRKGGKMQPLLR

-860 EDEGDVVQDHDYPG
+860 EDEGDVVQDHDFPG

-882 FQGDMKKVG
+882 FQGEMKKVG